1 MRLAMIWVL
10 ALLLAGPVRAQDY
23 IETSGPLPDEDFYR
37 LVACA
42 APPRGPCAKPA
53 VRWPL
58 GTVLKV
64 AIARIDRAFL
74 GRPQA
79 RARAALARAVQYL
92 NTAGANIQLVQS
104 NSPAEADIRLYF
116 VDNDGR
122 APLLG
127 KGIRGFEGALVRG
140 GAVRIW
146 WDQTGVIQ
154 GANIVFTRRLA
165 ISDYESALLEEL
177 TQSLGLMTDIKN
189 SHYNGLSV
197 FAEDS
202 NAAKQLA
209 PQDKMALRRHYPA
222 DETGLR
228 QSR

>member
-1 MRLAMIWVL
+1 MRLAMIWAL
-10 ALLLAGPVRAQDY
+10 ALLLAGPLRAQDY
-23 IETSGPLPDEDFYR
+23 IATTGPLADDDFYR

-42 APPRGPCAKPA
+42 APPRGPCAKPS

-58 GTVLKV
+58 GAQLKV
-64 AIARIDRAFL
+64 AIARMDRAFL

-92 NTAGANIQLVQS
+92 NATGANIRLVRS
-104 NSPAEADIRLYF
+104 DSPATADIRLYF

-122 APLLG
+122 TPLLG
-127 KGIRGFEGALVRG
+127 KGIRGFEGAVVRG

-146 WDQTGVIQ
+146 WDQAGIIQ

-165 ISDYESALLEEL
+165 IRDYESALLEEL

-189 SHYNGLSV
+189 SHYNGLSI

-209 PQDKMALRRHYPA
+209 PQDKMALRRHYRPG
-222 DETGLR
+222 ETGLR
-228 QSR
+228 QTR